1 MLDDYWPVLI
11 MIKYFFSLFELIIF
25 YKKKKLSNK
34 ILFEQF
40 KTV

>member
-11 MIKYFFSLFELIIF
+11 MIKYLFSLFELIIF
-25 YKKKKLSNK
+25 YKKKKIIK
-34 ILFEQF
+34 IIFEQF